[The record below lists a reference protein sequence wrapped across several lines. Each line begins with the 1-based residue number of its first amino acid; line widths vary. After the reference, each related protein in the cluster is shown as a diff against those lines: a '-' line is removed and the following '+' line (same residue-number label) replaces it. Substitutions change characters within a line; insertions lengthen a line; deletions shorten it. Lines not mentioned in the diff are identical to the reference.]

1 MSFTVWQSKDTVY
14 IIDGHH
20 RYKVLDLLEKEG
32 VNVPAKLPCTFV
44 DCKDKREACKLVLTY
59 SSIYAKVQEEG
70 LYEFLNVNDF
80 DFESLKNEID
90 IPNIDFEKFE
100 LGYFKEQDSEA
111 LNDVPAL
118 QEKAISKLGDLFLI
132 DGKHRVLCGDSMKED
147 NVSLLMNGKEIDLLL
162 TDPPYGINIVKTVG
176 GGGKTKFG
184 TVGGEKW

>member
-32 VNVPAKLPCTFV
+32 VNVPAKLPCTFIE
-44 DCKDKREACKLVLTY
+44 CKDIKEAKKLVMTY
-59 SSIYAKVQEEG
+59 SSRYAKVQEEG

-100 LGYFKEQDSEA
+100 LGYVESNEDRKSAKEPMQITCPECGH
-111 LNDVPAL
+111 N
-118 QEKAISKLGDLFLI
+118 FL
-132 DGKHRVLCGDSMKED
+132 
-147 NVSLLMNGKEIDLLL
+147 
-162 TDPPYGINIVKTVG
+162 T
-176 GGGKTKFG
+176 
-184 TVGGEKW
+184 